1 MPIISFRRTA
11 ALFLFAFALAAATA
25 LVGAAKVKVQT
36 QYDKTFDFKGLH
48 TYAWHPTGA
57 GDVKVLQS
65 SDDNP
70 AQLRAQ
76 LEPMIVRSVDA
87 ALAQRGF
94 TLATSGTPDL
104 HVYYYV
110 LIGPSIASQTMGMSI
125 SAAKLK
131 IFGLSAA
138 MAGLAGG
145 LLGSLQSRVGS
156 LDFLYFRSL
165 TLLLVATIFGIT
177 SLEIYEQGTLI
188 VDLSVPSRNS
198 MVWRG
203 SAQTEVDR
211 RVSVEGREKRIRDAV
226 QEMLKKFPPKK

>member
-1 MPIISFRRTA
+1 MPMISFRRTA
-11 ALFLFAFALAAATA
+11 ALFLFAFALTAATA

-110 LIGPSIASQTMGMSI
+110 LIGPSIASQTMGQFV
-125 SAAKLK
+125 APVPEW
-131 IFGLSAA
+131 GLPPFTP
-138 MAGLAGG
+138 
-145 LLGSLQSRVGS
+145 Q
-156 LDFLYFRSL
+156 
-165 TLLLVATIFGIT
+165 TT